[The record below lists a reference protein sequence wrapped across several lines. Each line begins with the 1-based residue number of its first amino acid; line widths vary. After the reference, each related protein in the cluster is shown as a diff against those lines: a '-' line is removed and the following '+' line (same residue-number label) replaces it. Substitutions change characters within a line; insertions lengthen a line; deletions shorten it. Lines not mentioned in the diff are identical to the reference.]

1 MIKARGKIKKSK
13 RKNGG
18 AWLIAPDGCN
28 VGHVKISFSEEEA
41 EVAQLVGTD
50 GHGVL
55 ERSIHSDLDR
65 HGVPCEGREVEVDL
79 DNIAIGL
86 PYGWS
91 LQSGL
96 TRRREELINNDR
108 VSYLATYER

>member
-1 MIKARGKIKKSK
+1 MIKTKGKIRKGK

-18 AWLIAPDGCN
+18 AWLIPDGRN
-28 VGHVKISFSEEEA
+28 VGHVKISFTEGDA

-50 GHGVL
+50 GHGVP
-55 ERSIHSDLDR
+55 ERSIYSDLDR
-65 HGVPCEGREVEVDL
+65 HGVPREGREVEVDL

-91 LQSGL
+91 VQSGL
-96 TRRREELINNDR
+96 TRRRREELINNDR
-108 VSYLATYER
+108 VSYLAT